1 MVKLNANNP
10 QTAAFILF
18 FFKNPFMYSEHTG
31 YVRTVFSYW

>member
-10 QTAAFILF
+10 QTAAFIIL
-18 FFKNPFMYSEHTG
+18 KKKPFMYSEHTG

>member
-10 QTAAFILF
+10 QTAAFII